1 MERLIGELLGYCL
14 QNPSVGG
21 MAVWGAFVTIVVWA
35 PYFLPQRLAG
45 FAWHLF
51 GYGMFGIFAER
62 LIRLTT
68 SPQPYLPL
76 LEVTALGLTAI
87 FVWLET
93 MKRKREM
100 TERKLPLLQDQYHD
114 WMNAV
119 RLALWATL
127 LLMPVVRWV

>member
-1 MERLIGELLGYCL
+1 
-14 QNPSVGG
+14 
-21 MAVWGAFVTIVVWA
+21 
-35 PYFLPQRLAG
+35 
-45 FAWHLF
+45 
-51 GYGMFGIFAER
+51 MFGIFAER

-68 SPQPYLPL
+68 APQPYLPL

-100 TERKLPLLQDQYHD
+100 TERKSPLLQDQYHD